1 MTGLK
6 EGWGGPGQ
14 GAKNAVALLSHWD
27 TPNVDKAFLRP
38 SMTMTTMATG
48 HHDSRQV
55 VSLFVRT
62 KKTVKS
68 LQSPC
73 CSYAAKVRLVAFSR
87 KIVVVV
93 AIIVCFCV
101 CTIVS
106 TVRVTYCFLLHSLC
120 FLFFFSCCCFFAFFS
135 CRVLFYLMP
144 SSKNLFASIYV
155 DDFVLIHIFEN
166 VGSVH

>member
-1 MTGLK
+1 
-6 EGWGGPGQ
+6 
-14 GAKNAVALLSHWD
+14 
-27 TPNVDKAFLRP
+27 
-38 SMTMTTMATG
+38 MTMTEAKVATG
-48 HHDSRQV
+48 HRDSRQV

-101 CTIVS
+101 YHCKHRKS
-106 TVRVTYCFLLHSLC
+106 HLLFSFTFSLLP
-120 FLFFFSCCCFFAFFS
+120 FLFFLVVASLLFS
-135 CRVLFYLMP
+135 CRVLLFYLMP
-144 SSKNLFASIYV
+144 SKNLFASINV

>member
-1 MTGLK
+1 
-6 EGWGGPGQ
+6 
-14 GAKNAVALLSHWD
+14 
-27 TPNVDKAFLRP
+27 
-38 SMTMTTMATG
+38 MTMTEAKVATG
-48 HHDSRQV
+48 HRDSRQV

-101 CTIVS
+101 YHCKHRKS
-106 TVRVTYCFLLHSLC
+106 HLLFSFTFSLLP
-120 FLFFFSCCCFFAFFS
+120 FLFLVVASSFFS

-144 SSKNLFASIYV
+144 SKDLFASIYV

>member
-1 MTGLK
+1 
-6 EGWGGPGQ
+6 
-14 GAKNAVALLSHWD
+14 
-27 TPNVDKAFLRP
+27 
-38 SMTMTTMATG
+38 MTMTTTMVATG
-48 HHDSRQV
+48 HCDSRQV

-101 CTIVS
+101 YHCKHRKS
-106 TVRVTYCFLLHSLC
+106 HLLFSFTFSLLP
-120 FLFFFSCCCFFAFFS
+120 FLFFLVVASSLFS
-135 CRVLFYLMP
+135 CRVLLFYLMP
-144 SSKNLFASIYV
+144 SKNLFASIYV

>member
-1 MTGLK
+1 
-6 EGWGGPGQ
+6 
-14 GAKNAVALLSHWD
+14 
-27 TPNVDKAFLRP
+27 
-38 SMTMTTMATG
+38 MTTTATG
-48 HHDSRQV
+48 HRDSRQV

-101 CTIVS
+101 YHCKHRKS
-106 TVRVTYCFLLHSLC
+106 HLLFSFTFSLLP
-120 FLFFFSCCCFFAFFS
+120 FLFLVVASSWFFLVECCFIW
-135 CRVLFYLMP
+135 CLVRTYLPRYM
-144 SSKNLFASIYV
+144 SMILSWSTYSKMWGASINMPMVPTVVTMKNTYNWRRSTTIATN
-155 DDFVLIHIFEN
+155 FQSSRI
-166 VGSVH
+166 